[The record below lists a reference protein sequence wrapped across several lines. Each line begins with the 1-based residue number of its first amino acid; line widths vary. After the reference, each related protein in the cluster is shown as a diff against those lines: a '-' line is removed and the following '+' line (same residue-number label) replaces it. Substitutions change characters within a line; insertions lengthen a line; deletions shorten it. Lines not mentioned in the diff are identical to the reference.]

1 MSQFSVSDLLAIDT
15 APRVKLPSQALSAGT
30 VVLTLDGALPVQF
43 LSIGDRVITRA
54 GARTLRNIA
63 VTFAEQVRL
72 VRVSARSLTPDSPQ
86 DDVILPPDQPV
97 FVRDWRAPALMGLRQ
112 GVVPVRKLMDGEHIR
127 AEIFAEMRLF
137 TLRFDR
143 EEVIYAGGLELV
155 CTPEIVFA

>member
-1 MSQFSVSDLLAIDT
+1 MSQVSVANLLALD
-15 APRVKLPSQALSAGT
+15 APPRVQVPSQALSAGT
-30 VVLTLDGALPVQF
+30 AVLTLEGALPVQF

-54 GARTLRNIA
+54 GARTLRHVSVI
-63 VTFAEQVRL
+63 FAEQVRL

-97 FVRDWRAPALMGLRQ
+97 YVRDWRAPAMMGQRQ

-143 EEVIYAGGLELV
+143 EEVIYAGGMELV
-155 CTPEIVFA
+155 CSPELVFA